1 MATTAVLED
10 MVGYRLG
17 FTISATSVP
26 TTTDVQSWLWEA
38 AKKIAKKADPKFIE
52 KLILTY
58 VQTVDET
65 LLLSSLTNYLRPL
78 GFHIWYGVDQS
89 LDKVLASKMT
99 LMDHSFIEG
108 ENLTCQE
115 CGVSYQQETQEK
127 YELFDVSWNV
137 QFRITYILFI
147 SLNFIPR
154 IFTPFVC
161 QFRR

>member
-1 MATTAVLED
+1 VSCQDDLED
-10 MVGYRLG
+10 LFRGAIKSN
-17 FTISATSVP
+17 TIRKG
-26 TTTDVQSWLWEA
+26 
-38 AKKIAKKADPKFIE
+38 AKFLCEHGKGLHPRNARQG
-52 KLILTY
+52 KLIPSGMYHALESI
-58 VQTVDET
+58 VQHEYEMFLD
-65 LLLSSLTNYLRPL
+65 
-78 GFHIWYGVDQS
+78 DQS

-127 YELFDVSWNV
+127 YELFNVSWNV

-154 IFTPFVC
+154 KFIPFVC